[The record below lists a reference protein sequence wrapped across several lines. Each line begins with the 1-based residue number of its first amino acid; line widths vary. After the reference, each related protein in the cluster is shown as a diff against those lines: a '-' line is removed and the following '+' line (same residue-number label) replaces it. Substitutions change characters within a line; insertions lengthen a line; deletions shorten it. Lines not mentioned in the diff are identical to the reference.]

1 MTFSKALKL
10 SFKKNLKINKVLRL
24 TAAEVNVDVLQL
36 YQKIAWP
43 LEKRFNSISEA
54 FLLSL
59 KEPDFVFS
67 AVDIDDL
74 TRDVLRKH
82 VSKLVMPRI
91 SQMVS
96 RFKLTWFTFE
106 GIDGIKS
113 ALLKAKNHIMKTEEI
128 EINVRLLSSP
138 LYESYVWTP
147 NLQKGTEQLFTFN
160 TMVKKNI
167 EEIGGTFKLIK
178 KPRHYYWQEG

>member
-1 MTFSKALKL
+1 MSILIAESLIMTFSKALKL

-96 RFKLTWFTFE
+96 RFKLT
-106 GIDGIKS
+106 
-113 ALLKAKNHIMKTEEI
+113 
-128 EINVRLLSSP
+128 
-138 LYESYVWTP
+138 
-147 NLQKGTEQLFTFN
+147 
-160 TMVKKNI
+160 
-167 EEIGGTFKLIK
+167 
-178 KPRHYYWQEG
+178 